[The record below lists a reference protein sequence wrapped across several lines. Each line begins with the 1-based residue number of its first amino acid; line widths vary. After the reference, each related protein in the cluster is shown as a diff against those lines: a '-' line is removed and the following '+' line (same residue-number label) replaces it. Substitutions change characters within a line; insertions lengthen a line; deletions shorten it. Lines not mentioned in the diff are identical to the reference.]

1 LQPFLHRYNWHRTHS
16 ALNRLPPI
24 SRIPAMRNLLELNS
38 QRVNEAFVP
47 PGHGRAAKQTFAN
60 SRSWPT
66 EAIHCTGNRSSHD
79 QAGAIRGARKRDSR
93 FPVTLVRN
101 AVFRA
106 DHAAIDDE

>member
-1 LQPFLHRYNWHRTHS
+1 LQPFLHRYNWHRPHS

-60 SRSWPT
+60 SRFWRR
-66 EAIHCTGNRSSHD
+66 I
-79 QAGAIRGARKRDSR
+79 Q
-93 FPVTLVRN
+93 LVD
-101 AVFRA
+101 AT
-106 DHAAIDDE
+106 H